1 MEGRAITK
9 NEYTRTVW
17 SQKRVH
23 RGIKYKIQAHE
34 PREWPKTN
42 SKWLFFLVLVLAFN
56 RSWCVFSQPLAY
68 SCYNVLCFSQLL
80 LSLFSFWFLLFF
92 WLIFALG
99 FFTTSFISLYL
110 TIMHTCVRT
119 STYSYVQTMHVY
131 ITTTAVLSVD
141 SFFFFILTST
151 FQLNS

>member
-1 MEGRAITK
+1 MVVFLGLGLGFQPFLVCFFSTIGLFLLQCTLFFTAASVVI
-9 NEYTRTVW
+9 
-17 SQKRVH
+17 
-23 RGIKYKIQAHE
+23 
-34 PREWPKTN
+34 
-42 SKWLFFLVLVLAFN
+42 FFLV
-56 RSWCVFSQPLAY
+56 
-68 SCYNVLCFSQLL
+68 
-80 LSLFSFWFLLFF
+80 SFVF